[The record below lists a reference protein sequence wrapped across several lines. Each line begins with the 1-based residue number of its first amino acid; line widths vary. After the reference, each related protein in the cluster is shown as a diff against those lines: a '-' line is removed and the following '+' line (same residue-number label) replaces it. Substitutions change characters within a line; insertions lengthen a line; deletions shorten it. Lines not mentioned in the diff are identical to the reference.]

1 MSGKFGRDEG
11 EIPDEKEV
19 IRRQIDALRAHI
31 YSHIIWY
38 KSNYLSILFVSKFLY
53 DYTGYLYFAER
64 NFHLNKR
71 YDYETIFYT
80 LLRAADEAVA
90 KTRKKWTPSI
100 GIIAI

>member
-19 IRRQIDALRAHI
+19 IRRQIDALGAHI

-38 KSNYLSILFVSKFLY
+38 KSNYLHQKWNGQRINTLY
-53 DYTGYLYFAER
+53 FYFAER
-64 NFHLNKR
+64 NIHFFKR

-100 GIIAI
+100 GIITI